1 MARTFWCPRI
11 LPKNERTNSS
21 KSEFVCLFF
30 RRIRGYQKSFRN
42 YLTFNNIIVHFYKYQ
57 PAIVWRM
64 GLKPRKAQ
72 NQYNS
77 YLKLNSSLF
86 FCQINMSFI
95 ARKTKKSK
103 MLHSRNSNLVM
114 DSIPICSVFKLE
126 FLEWAPFLVRIWKS
140 SEIPR
145 PRSAHSKKKS

>member
-11 LPKNERTNSS
+11 LPKNERTKSS

-57 PAIVWRM
+57 PAIVWGM

-95 ARKTKKSK
+95 ARKTKKIKNAALKKFQFGYGLCSN
-103 MLHSRNSNLVM
+103 MLHIQIGISWVS
-114 DSIPICSVFKLE
+114 SISG
-126 FLEWAPFLVRIWKS
+126 
-140 SEIPR
+140 
-145 PRSAHSKKKS
+145 